1 MPEHGPTGCYLTR
14 KRCEICGRVARY
26 PMCPQCMGEPEPRP
40 TFANYLP
47 VEPAIVESPKRDP
60 GATLAE
66 RTRRR
71 ARALGLPIGTP
82 RHEVDVAWQ
91 ERQRPPCK
99 LPGCTVGW
107 STGGWCRKHAK
118 RCKSLGLPYTV
129 EPAVL
134 AEAIAGAEVARKVK
148 AREAVKVASAVRL
161 GRRRG

>member
-1 MPEHGPTGCYLTR
+1 
-14 KRCEICGRVARY
+14 
-26 PMCPQCMGEPEPRP
+26 MGEPEPRP

-47 VEPAIVESPKRDP
+47 VELAIVEPPKRDP

-71 ARALGLPIGTP
+71 AGALGLPVGTP
-82 RHEVDVAWQ
+82 RHEVDAAWQ
-91 ERQRPPCK
+91 ERQRSPCK

-107 STGGWCRKHAK
+107 SIGGWCRKHAK

-134 AEAIAGAEVARKVK
+134 AEAIAGAEVARRVK
-148 AREAVKVASAVRL
+148 AREAVKVASAARK
-161 GRRRG
+161 GRRKGQAGVLPM

>member
-1 MPEHGPTGCYLTR
+1 MPEHGPTGCYL
-14 KRCEICGRVARY
+14 KAKVCEWCDAPSKLPI
-26 PMCPQCMGEPEPRP
+26 CPQCLGAPPARP

-47 VEPAIVESPKRDP
+47 VEPAIVEPPKRDP

-71 ARALGLPIGTP
+71 AGALGLPVGTP
-82 RHEVDVAWQ
+82 RHEVDAAWQ

-99 LPGCTVGW
+99 LPGCVVGW

-118 RCKSLGLPYTV
+118 RCRALGLPYTV

-134 AEAIAGAEVARKVK
+134 AEAIAGAEVARRVK